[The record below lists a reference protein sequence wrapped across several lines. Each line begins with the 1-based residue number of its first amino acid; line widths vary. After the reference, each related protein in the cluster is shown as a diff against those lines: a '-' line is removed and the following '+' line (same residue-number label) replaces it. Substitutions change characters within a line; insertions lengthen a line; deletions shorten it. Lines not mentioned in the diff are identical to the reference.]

1 MGDNNKIAGHILP
14 KDFYNR
20 NRELLTGF
28 ALANYGLLNAQV
40 NADKTLSDL
49 DEYSVNRDCVTQDK
63 IEEAHDHLL
72 MLTDLR
78 ICHLCHLLKI
88 HNFIPLLVSKLGD
101 DFVMRAFLSEGTK
114 EPQVEN
120 DGNVASFNFAQANK
134 KIQCNLGTS
143 AITLGFSLSAYATPQ
158 TIVDVINTQIESS
171 FKRLHELRKHFTHE
185 TAQERLKSKG
195 RDAFSE
201 FFLDNNEVEPHEMYS
216 RMEYIFFLRMGV
228 PLGIFQSSPEI
239 NQWISTELRKPSRF
253 EPFFETVKSG
263 HLSYTFPAISI
274 RNDFDNVNPCVT
286 RSIRRDLFGTIPSEG
301 IIIGDERNA
310 IRNREQSR
318 IVYQSPR

>member
-20 NRELLTGF
+20 HKDILRRF

-40 NADKTLSDL
+40 NADKVLSDL
-49 DEYSVNRDCVTQDK
+49 DEYSVNRDHVTQGQ
-63 IEEAHDHLL
+63 IEQAHDHLL

-78 ICHLCHLLKI
+78 LFHLCHLLKI

-101 DFVMRAFLSEGTK
+101 DFVMREFLAEGTK
-114 EPQVEN
+114 EPQVEH
-120 DGNVASFNFAQANK
+120 DGNVASFNFRQAK
-134 KIQCNLGTS
+134 EKIQCNLGTN
-143 AITLGFSLSAYATPQ
+143 AITLGFSLSAYSNPQ
-158 TIVDVINTQIESS
+158 TIIDVIDTQIESS
-171 FKRLHELRKHFTHE
+171 FKRLHELRKYFTHE
-185 TAQERLKSKG
+185 TAQERLNTKD
-195 RDAFSE
+195 RDSFSE
-201 FFLDNNEVEPHEMYS
+201 IFFDNNEVEPHEMYS

-239 NQWISTELRKPSRF
+239 NQWISTELRRPARF
-253 EPFFETVKSG
+253 EPLFETVKNG
-263 HLSYTFPAISI
+263 YLSYTFPAISV
-274 RNDFDNVNPCVT
+274 RNDFDSVNPCVT
-286 RSIRRDLFGTIPSEG
+286 RSIRRDLFGSIPSEG

-318 IVYQSPR
+318 LVYQSPR